1 MCQDSACA
9 MSQGAVVNVSSAAA
23 LIPGEMVKAYGAAK
37 AAQDK
42 LTKDLA
48 FHYAP
53 QGVRVNSVL
62 PGESAASATIKVSVE
77 CNFRCH
83 HVYCVPPDALQW
95 LFNARCTIYAFFPG
109 SLNLLKLR

>member
-1 MCQDSACA
+1 MCQDSAYA

-23 LIPGEMVKAYGAAK
+23 LIPGEMLKAYGAAK
-37 AAQDK
+37 DK

-62 PGESAASATIKVSVE
+62 PGDSTAAATITVSVK

-83 HVYCVPPDALQW
+83 HVYCVPPDPLQW
-95 LFNARCTIYAFFPG
+95 LFNARCTIYAF
-109 SLNLLKLR
+109 SLAL